1 METKS
6 FEKIL
11 ARRSRML
18 IHALIIS
25 GTLNFA
31 LIATFATFVLKER
44 RGIVL
49 PTISQEPIKKT
60 YLKNQVVL
68 AEFATMSYDQLVRE
82 LYDETH
88 VEEGQRRCDLALA
101 VLAHFHHFDVE
112 RALAGA
118 PIEKREALFQG
129 APLVLYPGLNSDR
142 LEGIRR
148 FARVEVWPLTAE
160 GLLKEISRREEV
172 PRSLQEALS
181 CTTDYFLVQRALKR
195 LPYALS
201 DDALFDLITK
211 GSLDATAVSD
221 LPAFLL
227 PRIEKG
233 SQLAAYLLILVEKE
247 FALKQLTDSQME
259 KLLSL
264 LTEKTPEVEA
274 FLSEVTSGLRS
285 DEVQALA
292 GKPLEVPP
300 RHYTIQQGDNLWKI
314 SREFKVKVETIREL
328 NQLEGDTLKPG
339 AELLLPL
346 D

>member
-1 METKS
+1 MDNPS

-31 LIATFATFVLKER
+31 LIATFVTFVLKER
-44 RGIVL
+44 KGIVL
-49 PTISQEPIKKT
+49 PTAAHETVKKT
-60 YLKNQVVL
+60 YLKNQAVL
-68 AEFATMSYDQLVRE
+68 AEFAAMSYDQLVRE

-101 VLAHFHHFDVE
+101 ALAHFHHFDIE

-118 PIEKREALFQG
+118 PIEKRETLFQG
-129 APLVLYPGLNSDR
+129 APLILYPGLRADC

-160 GLLKEISRREEV
+160 GLLQEISRREEV
-172 PRSLQEALS
+172 PRSLQDALS
-181 CTTDYFLVQRALKR
+181 CTTEYFLIQRALKR

-201 DDALFDLITK
+201 DNALFDLIIK
-211 GSLDATAVSD
+211 GSLDATTVAD
-221 LPAFLL
+221 LPVFLL

-233 SQLAAYLLILVEKE
+233 SQLAAYLLILVERD

-264 LTEKTPEVEA
+264 LTEKTPEVED
-274 FLSEVTSGLRS
+274 FLAEVATGLRS
-285 DEVQALA
+285 DAVHALA
-292 GKPLEVPP
+292 GKPLEASP
-300 RHYTIQQGDNLWKI
+300 RHYTVQQGDNLWKI
-314 SREFKVKVETIREL
+314 SRKFKVKVETIREL
-328 NQLEGDTLKPG
+328 NQLESDTLKPG
-339 AELLLPL
+339 AELLLPP
-346 D
+346 